1 MNKNHMWK
9 IGTISVSPFDWLE
22 ASYFYYRPSDLEWL
36 GNDPGLYLDKGFNA
50 KFTYRPNNRKLP
62 NLSIG
67 LDDLA
72 GTGFFSREYIVAT
85 SRVENT
91 KVSLGIGWGKFVG
104 SNSFKNPLSNINE
117 KFSFR
122 PLGEGAIGEPTLN
135 KWFRGDASLFGGLE
149 YIVPKLRTLK
159 IKLEYD
165 PFNYFDFSANYRD
178 EAKYNLRKKNSNFN
192 IGMNYQYN
200 ENVSFDF
207 GFIKGN
213 TINLGLT
220 YKRTF
225 NDNLSSKPK
234 FQPKIS
240 KNNAIPKR
248 TFYEDLLVNL
258 NSNSL
263 LLQTASLNEDQ
274 TLEINISTS
283 EHRNAIRSSSYAA
296 YIAKQVSDNNG
307 INVSEIKV
315 SHINVG
321 VELNNVSYIANHLSE
336 DTKSVIELKKRYT
349 EFDSG
354 QVNKYKQAKFR
365 PNVDFPVIFSNTS
378 PSVVTHIGN
387 PEKFYYGG
395 INITNTT
402 EVQFSRNLL
411 LSSELEYSIYNDIQD
426 TVSGP
431 GSKMQHV
438 RTDLVQYLKEDDLYI
453 SRLQLDYIWSP
464 YKDMYTKISG
474 GIFETMYAGIGFEG
488 IYKPFKS
495 NFAIGA
501 EIFSVRQ
508 RAFNQKFQF
517 RDYKT
522 TTGHINLTYQFFK
535 GIELNL
541 SYGRYLA
548 KDDGFTFDLSRNTS
562 SGFKSGIYFTR
573 TDVPAEIF
581 GEGSFDKGFYF
592 QIPLDL
598 FSNKYSGNYSTFK
611 LSPLTR
617 DGGAKLVHDKNLKG
631 LIFNSTYSELNSQW
645 GGFLN

>member
-1 MNKNHMWK
+1 M
-9 IGTISVSPFDWLE
+9 
-22 ASYFYYRPSDLEWL
+22 
-36 GNDPGLYLDKGFNA
+36 
-50 KFTYRPNNRKLP
+50 
-62 NLSIG
+62 
-67 LDDLA
+67 
-72 GTGFFSREYIVAT
+72 
-85 SRVENT
+85 
-91 KVSLGIGWGKFVG
+91 
-104 SNSFKNPLSNINE
+104 
-117 KFSFR
+117 
-122 PLGEGAIGEPTLN
+122 
-135 KWFRGDASLFGGLE
+135 
-149 YIVPKLRTLK
+149 
-159 IKLEYD
+159 
-165 PFNYFDFSANYRD
+165 
-178 EAKYNLRKKNSNFN
+178 
-192 IGMNYQYN
+192 
-200 ENVSFDF
+200 
-207 GFIKGN
+207 
-213 TINLGLT
+213 
-220 YKRTF
+220 
-225 NDNLSSKPK
+225 
-234 FQPKIS
+234 
-240 KNNAIPKR
+240 
-248 TFYEDLLVNL
+248 
-258 NSNSL
+258 
-263 LLQTASLNEDQ
+263 QTASLNEDQ

-296 YIAKQVSDNNG
+296 YIAKQVSDNND

-336 DTKSVIELKKRYT
+336 DSRPVIELKKRYT
-349 EFDSG
+349 ELDSG

-464 YKDMYTKISG
+464 YKDIYTKISG

-495 NFAIGA
+495 NYAIGA
-501 EIFSVRQ
+501 EFFSVRQ

-617 DGGAKLVHDKNLKG
+617 DGGAKLVHDKNLRG
-631 LIFNSTYSELNSQW
+631 LIFNTTYSELTSQW